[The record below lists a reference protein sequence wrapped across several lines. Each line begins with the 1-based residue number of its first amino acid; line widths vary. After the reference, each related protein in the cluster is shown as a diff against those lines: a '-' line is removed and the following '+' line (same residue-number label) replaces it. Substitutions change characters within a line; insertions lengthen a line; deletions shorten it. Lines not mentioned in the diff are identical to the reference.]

1 MLLELTIRNIALI
14 ESLRIEFAQGFNVLT
29 GETGAGKSIV
39 VDSVN
44 LALGGRADRDMIRT
58 GAEKGS
64 VQALFDISRN
74 PRAQALA
81 AELGVDAEDN
91 LVCVSRELSRSGR
104 NICRI
109 SGTVLPL
116 ATLKQFTALLVDVH
130 GQHEHQSLMNPAK
143 HLEFLDAF
151 GDGTHIAKM
160 EAVRTA
166 HAARTT
172 TASELRRLLKDA
184 SERERLIDMLRFQVE
199 EITSAKL
206 KSGEEEKLERKLH
219 MLENAEKV
227 RNGVETAY
235 ELTYGG
241 DGRSLSAQE
250 ALLRSSSA
258 MEGIA
263 GLDARFEKL
272 AGELKGLYYGVQEAG
287 AQLQALSEELSFDPR
302 LMDRIG
308 DRLDLISRLERKYGA
323 TVEEVIAFGNAAKAR
338 LDSIQSGDARIS
350 ELKKQLK
357 AQDRELRAAC
367 EELTQSRHVLAD
379 EFERGLLEQLKDLG
393 MARTRFQVDFKAM
406 EKPTAEGADQV
417 EFLISP
423 NPGEPLKPLASVAS
437 GGELSRIML
446 AIKTLS
452 INRGGVDSM
461 VFDEIDTGVSGRMAQ
476 VVGEKMQEIATQKQV
491 LCVTHLPQIA
501 ALGDAHFRVEKS
513 TDGEHTRTDV
523 VRLDH
528 EGRIREISRLVGG
541 AEDSESSLSHASHM
555 LMDAQERLKRLM
567 AAQKDNETLNG

>member
-64 VQALFDISRN
+64 VQALFDISSN
-74 PRAQALA
+74 PAALELA
-81 AELGVDAEDN
+81 AELGVDADGG

-109 SGTVLPL
+109 AGTVLPL

-143 HLEFLDAF
+143 HMEFLDAF
-151 GDGTHIAKM
+151 GDETHLERMA
-160 EAVRTA
+160 AVRTA
-166 HAARTT
+166 HAARAA

-199 EITSAKL
+199 EISSAKL
-206 KSGEEEKLERKLH
+206 KSGEEEKLERKLR
-219 MLENAEKV
+219 MLENAEKI
-227 RNGVETAY
+227 RNGVDTAY

-241 DGRSLSAQE
+241 DGRALSAQE
-250 ALLRSSSA
+250 ALLRASSA

-263 GLDARFEKL
+263 SLDPRFEKL

-287 AQLQALSEELSFDPR
+287 AELQILSEELSFDPR

-323 TVEEVIAFGNAAKAR
+323 TVDEVIAFGNAAKAR
-338 LDSIQSGDARIS
+338 LESIQSGDARIA

-357 AQDRELRAAC
+357 REDHALRDVC
-367 EELTQSRHVLAD
+367 EALTGSRRALAE
-379 EFERGLLEQLKDLG
+379 EFERGLLEQLRDLG
-393 MARTRFQVDFKAM
+393 MARCRFYVDFRAL
-406 EKPTAEGADQV
+406 EKPTAEGAEQV
-417 EFLISP
+417 EFLISS

-437 GGELSRIML
+437 GGELSRVML
-446 AIKTLS
+446 AMKATPP
-452 INRGGVDSM
+452 
-461 VFDEIDTGVSGRMAQ
+461 
-476 VVGEKMQEIATQKQV
+476 VGTPERCMFAKERA
-491 LCVTHLPQIA
+491 
-501 ALGDAHFRVEKS
+501 
-513 TDGEHTRTDV
+513 
-523 VRLDH
+523 
-528 EGRIREISRLVGG
+528 IR
-541 AEDSESSLSHASHM
+541 
-555 LMDAQERLKRLM
+555 
-567 AAQKDNETLNG
+567 TLNTALS